1 MVLPN
6 LLQGLYRRRRRAVR
20 LATNV
25 DVDGRAVRFL
35 SGLRRRLGSGPTWIR
50 IGRNDV
56 LFVQEPADIRRVL
69 GGSPEPFAP
78 DPPTKRQGM
87 VHFQPDAVTISR
99 GERWHDRHA
108 FNAAVLDEARG
119 PHRLAERF
127 RVVVAEEIEALTGVL
142 DWPSFHACFGRIAR
156 RIIFGDGGREDK
168 ETSRLLAKLMDEAN
182 AFPKD
187 RSEDL
192 DRLMGRIH
200 DHVVRAEEGSL
211 VSLFRDAP
219 SGPETRMDG
228 QVPHWMFATH
238 ETLGANVFRALALI
252 VSHPAHLSKVR
263 KDLAGGG
270 SLSYLEACLQDAMRL
285 YPTTPMLSRE
295 AASSIEWDGHIV
307 PAGTVVLISNTF
319 NHRDRERHEFADR
332 FSPEVWLDSGR
343 ADDWSFNHFSHG
355 PQACT
360 GGGLA
365 ILIGTTALAALL
377 SDHKVRLIWPD
388 LDPQRPLPHMLDSFR
403 IRFELGREN

>member
-1 MVLPN
+1 
-6 LLQGLYRRRRRAVR
+6 
-20 LATNV
+20 
-25 DVDGRAVRFL
+25 
-35 SGLRRRLGSGPTWIR
+35 
-50 IGRNDV
+50 
-56 LFVQEPADIRRVL
+56 
-69 GGSPEPFAP
+69 
-78 DPPTKRQGM
+78 
-87 VHFQPDAVTISR
+87 
-99 GERWHDRHA
+99 
-108 FNAAVLDEARG
+108 
-119 PHRLAERF
+119 
-127 RVVVAEEIEALTGVL
+127 
-142 DWPSFHACFGRIAR
+142 
-156 RIIFGDGGREDK
+156 
-168 ETSRLLAKLMDEAN
+168 
-182 AFPKD
+182 
-187 RSEDL
+187 
-192 DRLMGRIH
+192 
-200 DHVVRAEEGSL
+200 
-211 VSLFRDAP
+211 
-219 SGPETRMDG
+219 
-228 QVPHWMFATH
+228 MFATH

-403 IRFELGREN
+403 IRFELGREK